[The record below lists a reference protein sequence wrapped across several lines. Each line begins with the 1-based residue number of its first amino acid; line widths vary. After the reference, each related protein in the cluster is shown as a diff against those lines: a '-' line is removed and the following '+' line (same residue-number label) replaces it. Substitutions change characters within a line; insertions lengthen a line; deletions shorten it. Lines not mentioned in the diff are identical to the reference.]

1 MIGTPSTLHQYVAW
15 TPFHNHVQETSQTSI
30 SSFSTE
36 AVTHGAGGTSSYS
49 CIPPCIPRQAHV
61 SAEAPL
67 PSLPS
72 ATVSF
77 CALVV
82 HPRLAV
88 EICWHSGRYVD
99 TPTFVGHTKDPRE
112 QKLAQEQARK
122 EAEKAVVKLA
132 ERAKSKQKPA
142 AKVAPEASQPATAGN
157 PFLAVPETEAGAPPQ

>member
-1 MIGTPSTLHQYVAW
+1 M
-15 TPFHNHVQETSQTSI
+15 
-30 SSFSTE
+30 
-36 AVTHGAGGTSSYS
+36 
-49 CIPPCIPRQAHV
+49 
-61 SAEAPL
+61 SAESPL

-72 ATVSF
+72 AIVSF
-77 CALVV
+77 CVLVL

-88 EICWHSGRYVD
+88 AELCWHSGRYVD

-132 ERAKSKQKPA
+132 ERAKSKQKSA

-157 PFLAVPETEAGAPPQ
+157 PFLAVPDTEAGAPPQ